1 MSEKWEMSNSDLAR
15 SFLVHVLS
23 SSNYRVGGRLLMANS
38 LSQSGLTA
46 RGSAARGAS
55 EASGACRLDA
65 HVGLLHLGFKDFR
78 KA

>member
-1 MSEKWEMSNSDLAR
+1 
-15 SFLVHVLS
+15 
-23 SSNYRVGGRLLMANS
+23 MANS